1 MDHQVFIHAYIR
13 IYIIH
18 FLICRLLKWEK
29 RKTTSLFRGLDP
41 HSIPAEELSA
51 SLRLYFVLTITNYC
65 SNGYIPAFSYYWNS
79 SLN

>member
-1 MDHQVFIHAYIR
+1 M
-13 IYIIH
+13 
-18 FLICRLLKWEK
+18 
-29 RKTTSLFRGLDP
+29 TSLLHGLDP

-65 SNGYIPAFSYYWNS
+65 SNGYIPGFSYYWNS